1 MNTIYIME
9 YEYKGY
15 IIKVRWGADM
25 ITIHYHVW
33 TLSGRSYFGRYWT
46 GVQAQE
52 KIDAFEREEVADE
65 NETCK
70 GV

>member
-9 YEYKGY
+9 YEYQGY
-15 IIKVRWGADM
+15 MIKVRWGADM

-33 TLSGRSYFGRYWT
+33 TPSSRSYLGWYWT

-52 KIDAFEREEVADE
+52 KIDAFELVFRLR
-65 NETCK
+65 K
-70 GV
+70 RQG

>member
-33 TLSGRSYFGRYWT
+33 TPSGRSYLGWYWT
-46 GVQAQE
+46 GV
-52 KIDAFEREEVADE
+52 
-65 NETCK
+65 
-70 GV
+70 